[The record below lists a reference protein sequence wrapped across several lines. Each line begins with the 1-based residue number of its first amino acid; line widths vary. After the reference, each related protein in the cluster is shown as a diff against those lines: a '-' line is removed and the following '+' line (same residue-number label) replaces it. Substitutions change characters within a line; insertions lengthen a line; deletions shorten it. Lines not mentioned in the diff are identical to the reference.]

1 MTDSIRLE
9 IARLCSQYS
18 IHERVNG
25 LLPPLHAPF
34 DGVAGDFRR
43 ISAALATGAMSK
55 WRHANDVVNVGGSNE

>member
-1 MTDSIRLE
+1 MLAVLDV
-9 IARLCSQYS
+9 
-18 IHERVNG
+18 HERVNG

-55 WRHANDVVNVGGSNE
+55 WAYEKRCRQRGRK